1 MTRTLRA
8 LSLSGTIDAVPAAS
22 RWARDLAAD
31 LGLSDDDTFRLDLC
45 LSELVTNIASYGTV
59 DGGPPTIE
67 IEVTPEADAVRV
79 RLSDD
84 GIAFDPLQMKYRE
97 PDADLASA
105 IPGGHGI
112 HLVREFSDAVRY
124 ERAGGRNVLEFML
137 RPTAPPRIT

>member
-1 MTRTLRA
+1 MTPPRRA
-8 LSLSGTIDAVPAAS
+8 LSLTGTIDAVPAAS
-22 RWARDLAAD
+22 RWVRDLAAE

-59 DGGPPTIE
+59 DGTPPAIE

-79 RLSDD
+79 HLSDD
-84 GIAFDPLQMKYRE
+84 GIAFDPLQMKHRE
-97 PDADLASA
+97 PDADLADA

-124 ERAGGRNVLEFML
+124 EHAGGRNVLEFVL
-137 RPTAPPRIT
+137 RATPPSRDS

>member
-1 MTRTLRA
+1 MTRPCRA

-22 RWARDLAAD
+22 RWARDLAAE
-31 LGLSDDDTFRLDLC
+31 LGLSDDDAFRLDLC

-59 DGGPPTIE
+59 EGSPPAIE
-67 IEVTPEADAVRV
+67 IDVTLDADALRV
-79 RLSDD
+79 NLSDD
-84 GIAFDPLQMKYRE
+84 GIAFDPLQMKHRE

-137 RPTAPPRIT
+137 RATAPLRTG